1 MHTQR
6 TQAPGMAA
14 LRRGLGGIALA
25 FIASSAAAQ
34 PPRADTHALATQ
46 HVRKAS
52 DEIRQALT
60 EIHRIPGAFPA
71 VSAVVV
77 QGDATPLLFVQGT
90 ARVGHSGSVDHRS
103 LFYIAS
109 QTKSFL
115 ALLAARLDETGVLP
129 LDTTLA
135 QIWPQLKLPAPAD
148 PGRITMADLLSHQ
161 ENLKTDTLNFL
172 TAYVRDVPAADYPEM
187 LARYTQ
193 ARSEG
198 FRYANLGDLIY
209 GAALETRTGRPW
221 QAWLK
226 HEVLSPLRLDHVYSQ
241 SSRAPARRLTW
252 NHRWDG
258 QAWIAYPPKPDE
270 LMHAAG
276 GLLASSDDMAA
287 WMRANLRR
295 HSPTG
300 APSAASFA
308 IAQGPRAKAE
318 LSDGEFVC
326 DGYSLGWYSC
336 AYKNQKVLMHPG
348 GYVGVVSVTL
358 LLPTMDTGLSL
369 VVNSD
374 SAMEGVQLELM
385 KAFIGLA
392 TEQGGERER
401 LRALIDGYPERL
413 ARTVG
418 KRRDAVQK
426 VRADSAWNGWA
437 WSPSRAQTRRYLG
450 SFQSERLGRLE
461 VVQGRNGLQAQLGA
475 MQLSL
480 LPASPDLFGASKS
493 VLDAPEPFRYDE
505 AADSLRWNDDTFVR
519 LPSTN
524 ACADTRCG
532 KR

>member
-1 MHTQR
+1 MIAT
-6 TQAPGMAA
+6 TAP
-14 LRRGLGGIALA
+14 
-25 FIASSAAAQ
+25 AQ
-34 PPRADTHALATQ
+34 QPRADTGAVATRQVRTASNEIREALAQ
-46 HVRKAS
+46 M
-52 DEIRQALT
+52 QQ
-60 EIHRIPGAFPA
+60 IPGAFPA

-77 QGDATPLLFVQGT
+77 HGDATPLRFVQGT
-90 ARVGHSGSVDHRS
+90 ARAGHPGQVDHRS

-109 QTKSFL
+109 QTKSFM
-115 ALLAARLDETGVLP
+115 ALLAAHLDETRVLP

-148 PGRITMADLLSHQ
+148 PAKITMADLLSHQ
-161 ENLKTDTLNFL
+161 ENLRTDTLNFL
-172 TAYVRDVPAADYPEM
+172 TAYVRDVPAADYPAM

-221 QAWLK
+221 QAWLQ
-226 HEVLSPLRLDHVYSQ
+226 HEVLRPLRLDHVYSR
-241 SSRAPARRLTW
+241 SSRAPERRLTW

-258 QAWIAYPPKPDE
+258 RAWIAYPPKPDG

-276 GLLASSDDMAA
+276 GLLASSDGMAA

-295 HSPTG
+295 RSPTG
-300 APSAASFA
+300 TPSAGSFA
-308 IAQGPRAKAE
+308 RAQRARAKAE

-336 AYKNQKVLMHPG
+336 AYKNQQVLMHPG

-358 LLPTMDTGLSL
+358 LLPAMDTGLSL

-392 TEQGGERER
+392 TGQADERER
-401 LRALIDGYPERL
+401 LRALVDGYPARL
-413 ARTVG
+413 ARTAA
-418 KRRDAVQK
+418 KRGDAVQK
-426 VRADSAWNGWA
+426 IRDDTAWGGWN
-437 WSPSRAQTRRYLG
+437 WSPSQAQTQRYLG
-450 SFQSERLGRLE
+450 RFESDRLGRLE
-461 VVQGRNGLQAQLGA
+461 VVQGRDGLQARLGA
-475 MQLSL
+475 MQLRL
-480 LPASPDLFGASKS
+480 MPASPGLFGASKS

-505 AADSLRWNDDTFVR
+505 AANSLRWNDDTFVR
-519 LPSTN
+519 VPVADLPAGRATG
-524 ACADTRCG
+524 R
-532 KR
+532 RVRR